1 MPCGSLTA
9 IMGASGS
16 GKTSLL
22 NSLSNTLR
30 NRQLTTSGEILYN
43 GNPDPLTVPSAYVMQ
58 DDVLLP
64 DLTVAETLQY
74 AARLRLPPSSD
85 PRGQAAVVDKVIWEL
100 GLKDCMST
108 RIGNNARKGC
118 SGGEKRRTSLGV
130 RMLCNPSVLFLDE
143 VTTGLDALSAFQLV
157 RTLKDLAAKGR
168 TIIVTIHQ
176 PRSEIWN
183 LFDRLVL
190 LSEGNL
196 IYSGLA
202 SESILHFH
210 RLGHT
215 LPEYMNPA
223 EFLIDLTTLDTQ
235 RPDRGSSSRIHAE
248 SLSSAWHA
256 AVQTE
261 KKAGMQQADLSLAN
275 VQPGEHPQTFKPGF
289 WRSVTVQTS
298 RTTKVT
304 LRDPLGLTASLLE
317 AILLGIIAG
326 WIFLNL
332 DNTLSGIRSREG
344 ALYCAAVLQGYL
356 VLLQETYRLSSDV
369 KIFDSERTEGVVGVW
384 SFLISRRLS
393 KLLLE
398 DLIVPLIFSVI
409 FYFVAGFE
417 LLAAQFFCFF
427 AVVFLCHIVSLNFA
441 AVCVA
446 AFRDFARASLIAN
459 LSFTMQSICSE

>member
-1 MPCGSLTA
+1 M
-9 IMGASGS
+9 
-16 GKTSLL
+16 L

-30 NRQLTTSGEILYN
+30 DRQLTTSGEILYN

-85 PRGQAAVVDKVIWEL
+85 PLGQAAVVDKVIWEL

-108 RIGNNARKGC
+108 RIGNHARKGC

-130 RMLCNPSVLFLDE
+130 RLLCNPSVLFLDE

-210 RLGHT
+210 RLGYT

-235 RPDRGSSSRIHAE
+235 RPDRGSSSHVHAE

-261 KKAGMQQADLSLAN
+261 KKAGMQPADFPLAN

-332 DNTLSGIRSREG
+332 DKTLSGIRSREG

-369 KIFDSERTEGVVGVW
+369 KLFDSERMEGVVGVW

-393 KLLLE
+393 KLFLE

-417 LLAAQFFCFF
+417 LVAAQFFYFF